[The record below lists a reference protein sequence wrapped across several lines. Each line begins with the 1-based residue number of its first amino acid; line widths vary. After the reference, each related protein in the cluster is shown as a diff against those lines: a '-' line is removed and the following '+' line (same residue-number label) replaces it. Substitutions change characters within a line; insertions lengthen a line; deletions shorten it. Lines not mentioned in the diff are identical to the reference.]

1 MGGGTPNSSAGGYIG
16 GTPSNQG
23 LALFGLRLARKSLF
37 KFIRLIL
44 LHQVA

>member
-1 MGGGTPNSSAGGYIG
+1 MFGVRHTGGKHSS
-16 GTPSNQG
+16 QE

-44 LHQVA
+44 LRQVA